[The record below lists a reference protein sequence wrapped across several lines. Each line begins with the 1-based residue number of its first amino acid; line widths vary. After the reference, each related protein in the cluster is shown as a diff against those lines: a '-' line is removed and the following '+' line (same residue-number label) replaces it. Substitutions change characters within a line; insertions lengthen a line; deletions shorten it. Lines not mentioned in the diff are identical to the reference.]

1 MSRFSGRVLAT
12 LSVILATT
20 LPALA
25 FQTSG
30 QSMIIVDYLSGAVLA
45 EQNADERLPPA
56 SMSKLMTLYMAFE
69 ALEQG
74 RLTLDTKLPVSE
86 HAASYKGSSMFLVR
100 GERITVEDLLR
111 GVIVLSGNDASAVL
125 AEALSPDGT
134 EEGFAELMNR
144 RGVEIGLTNSN
155 FTNANGWP
163 HPDHWMSVRDLAVLT
178 AAIIRNFPDYYL
190 YFAEEE
196 FRFDERVPENRYNRN
211 PLLKLD
217 LGADGLKTGYT
228 QAAGYGLVGSAVKG
242 NRRVIFVISG
252 LKSRTRR
259 TEEGEQIV
267 NWYFIQF
274 TEKTLYQAGDTVV
287 HTPVWM
293 GEEATVAAA
302 VPENAYVLIPSSMDT
317 KIEANAVFDSHVE
330 APVVEGQELGHFV
343 VSVSG
348 LNYTATFP
356 LVAANSVDR
365 AGYLGTWI
373 VAARSLFGRLI
384 AEVLPGDT

>member
-12 LSVILATT
+12 LSVILAAT

-30 QSMIIVDYLSGAVLA
+30 QSMIIVDYQSGAVLA

-74 RLTLDTKLPVSE
+74 RLSLDTKLPVSE
-86 HAASYKGSSMFLVR
+86 HAASYKGSSMFLQR

-134 EEGFAELMNR
+134 EEGFAALMNR

-155 FTNANGWP
+155 FTNSNGWP
-163 HPDHWMSVRDLAVLT
+163 HPDHRMSVRDLAVLT
-178 AAIIRNFPDYYL
+178 AAVIRRFPDYYP

-196 FRFDERVPENRYNRN
+196 FGFDERVPENRYNRN

-228 QAAGYGLVGSAVKG
+228 QAAGYGLVGSAIKG
-242 NRRVIFVISG
+242 SRRVIFVISG
-252 LKSRTRR
+252 LKSRSRR
-259 TEEGEQIV
+259 TEEAEQMV

-274 TEKTLYQAGDTVV
+274 AENTLYQAGDTVV

-293 GEEATVAAA
+293 GEETAVAATV
-302 VPENAYVLIPSSMDT
+302 PEDAYVLIPSSMDSE
-317 KIEANAVFDSHVE
+317 IAANAVFDSHIE
-330 APVVEGQELGHFV
+330 APVAEGQELGRLV

-365 AGYLGTWI
+365 AGYLRTWI
-373 VAARSLFGRLI
+373 VAARSLFDRLI